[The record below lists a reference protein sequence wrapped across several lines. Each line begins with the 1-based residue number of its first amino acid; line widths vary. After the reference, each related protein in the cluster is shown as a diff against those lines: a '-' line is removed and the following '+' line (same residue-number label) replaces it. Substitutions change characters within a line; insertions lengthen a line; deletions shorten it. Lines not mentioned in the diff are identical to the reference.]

1 MKKKNNL
8 KRKVFGTILL
18 PLFLIYL
25 FSILYL
31 SFSNYRKNI
40 EQARNLAKTEAGEF
54 SSIMTNKLQQDITA
68 TRTIAH
74 LFENLHNDTA
84 EEKLSKGRN
93 IAQKIAEKN
102 PNYLSIWFS
111 WQMHAL
117 NDNWNKEYGRV
128 RINVVTKPSLFVL
141 RDTLD
146 MNGEDING
154 LYHKIRSA
162 NKEAITSPYY
172 EDYEGSY
179 EDSIL
184 ASSICIPIQ
193 KEDKFHGLM
202 GIDLDLSFFK
212 SLINDLDSNKSGDI
226 VLFSDDGRIIA
237 STREGLQGGFLKK
250 QFPALN
256 KKMHVFDQLSD
267 KKLIEAEI
275 EENGNTNY
283 YSLASVQ
290 PIESGK
296 TWGLAVIVPRE
307 SIIKEGR
314 QTFITSLIIGLAG
327 MGLIA
332 FLLMNMVVKIVY
344 PIGKIADFAREIE
357 NGNLNADLDLEER
370 NDEIGEMISGLKNM
384 ARRLKGIIWSIHENA
399 EEVDNSTVKIN
410 NNLLQLS
417 DRTSMQASS
426 MEEIS
431 TSMNEILRSSND
443 NTKHAQNT
451 GSISK
456 NSSEEINKSAEI
468 FSKAEE
474 DIQNLNEK
482 IMMIRDIAFQTNILA
497 LNAAVESA
505 RAGEAGKGFSV
516 VAAEVRKLAE
526 QSRSTSEIMEKLSGD
541 SKVSVEEVSDK
552 LGLLIPEIK
561 KTSEL
566 VREIVYNS
574 EEQSSAVQQISMA
587 IEQLNDSI
595 QLTARESDEM
605 ADYLNHLK
613 TKAQELRHSTEIFS
627 GN

>member
-1 MKKKNNL
+1 MKKKNHL
-8 KRKVFGTILL
+8 KRKVFGSIFL

-31 SFSNYRKNI
+31 SYNNYRKSI
-40 EQARNLAKTEAGEF
+40 AQARNLAKTEAGEF
-54 SSIMTNKLQQDITA
+54 SAIMTNKLQQDITA

-74 LFENLHNDTA
+74 LFENLNNKNA
-84 EEKLSKGRN
+84 EEKLQNGKD

-102 PNYLSIWFS
+102 QDYLSIWFS
-111 WQMHAL
+111 WQMRAL
-117 NDNWNKEYGRV
+117 NDQWEKEYGRV

-146 MNGEDING
+146 MRGEDPGG
-154 LYHKIRSA
+154 LYRKIRLA
-162 NKEAITSPYY
+162 NDEAITSPYY

-193 KEDKFHGLM
+193 KEGQFQGLM
-202 GIDLDLSFFK
+202 GIDLDLSFFE
-212 SLINDLDSNKSGDI
+212 SLINDLETNDSANI

-237 STREGLQGGFLKK
+237 STDRALQGLFFNE
-250 QFPALN
+250 Q
-256 KKMHVFDQLSD
+256 FDQLTQKMD
-267 KKLIEAEI
+267 VFQKLSENEIIEAEI
-275 EENGNTNY
+275 EENNSVSY
-283 YSLASVQ
+283 YTLASVR
-290 PIESGK
+290 PISSGN
-296 TWGLAVIVPRE
+296 TWGLAVIVPKE
-307 SIIKEGR
+307 AIIQEGR
-314 QTFITSLIIGLAG
+314 QTLITSLIIGLTG
-327 MGLIA
+327 MGIIA
-332 FLLMNMVVKIVY
+332 FLFMNMIVKIVY
-344 PIGKIADFAREIE
+344 PIGKIANFAKEIE
-357 NGNLNADLDLEER
+357 NGNLNTELDLEER
-370 NDEIGEMISGLKNM
+370 NDEMGEMISGLKNM
-384 ARRLKGIIWSIHENA
+384 ARRLQDIISSIHENA
-399 EEVDNSTVKIN
+399 EEVDNSTIKIN

-456 NSSEEINKSAEI
+456 NSSEEISRSAEI
-468 FSKAEE
+468 FSKAETS
-474 DIQNLNEK
+474 IHNLNEK

-516 VAAEVRKLAE
+516 VASEVRKLAE
-526 QSRSTSEIMEKLSGD
+526 QSRTTSEIMEKLSAD
-541 SKVSVEEVSDK
+541 SKFSVEEVSEK
-552 LGLLIPEIK
+552 LELLTPEIR

-574 EEQSSAVQQISMA
+574 EEQSSSVQQISMA
-587 IEQLNDSI
+587 IEQLNKSI
-595 QLTARESDEM
+595 QVTARESDEM
-605 ADYLNHLK
+605 ADYLNQLK
-613 TKAQELRHSTEIFS
+613 SKAQELRHSTEIFS
-627 GN
+627 GK